1 MVRSN
6 ERVMRKEMKHF
17 DFLFNHYVEKKE
29 FAKKSL
35 NHDSSQMKRESH
47 GQAD

>member
-1 MVRSN
+1 MI
-6 ERVMRKEMKHF
+6 KEMKLF

-29 FAKKSL
+29 FAKQSA
-35 NHDSSQMKRESH
+35 NHDSSKMKRESH